1 LGFLKPLAIVASGSR
16 PGYDR
21 LDGGSLNMPSLHA
34 TLATARKGKTLKRSD
49 WSRKYGRKHRFERV
63 TTFPRGVA
71 APQQVRV
78 YRRSGH
84 HLLQWWDP
92 AAGRNLAERID
103 GDLVAAIARARQIEE
118 RLTHFRSSG
127 QGCRRLGHAELAD
140 KFLQDLARRADASE
154 IAPGTADRYRS
165 ALDHYLA
172 FVQQPLIEKE
182 FTHVAGVNRE
192 FQLELAKFLNG
203 RVISPNGHF
212 GSQRRTMKNPRFV
225 EDAVRAMYQ
234 WAADPD
240 RGHLLPDGFRSPFL
254 HRVGQ
259 RRLVARDL
267 AGEPDI
273 TVPMAVDFLLA
284 CDAYQLRLFAPI
296 VLYGLRA
303 TEPCFLFGEHVQ
315 DGWLKVQCLDGLAY
329 QTKGRRDKRFPL
341 LPCLEAMNK
350 EHPGKGLSFLRRPVV
365 EGEESAPLTGS
376 SLPNLEQ
383 EFQDRCTK
391 AANLTAAQKLQIRDD
406 VLHEAGGINYDHIEG
421 EFKKLARQ
429 LHWPAAATVKDFRH
443 LFSSLLENA
452 GVPEFYR
459 RYLMGQSPGK
469 AAIVH
474 YTHLNKIKEH
484 FERAVK
490 QEFRPIV
497 KAIEKRQRQLGHG

>member
-1 LGFLKPLAIVASGSR
+1 MFTEAASMSR
-16 PGYDR
+16 RPTN
-21 LDGGSLNMPSLHA
+21 S
-34 TLATARKGKTLKRSD
+34 LATARNGTTLKRSD
-49 WSRKYGRKHRFERV
+49 WSRRYGRKHRFERV
-63 TTFPRGVA
+63 TAFPRGVA
-71 APQQVRV
+71 APERVRI

-103 GDLVAAIARARQIEE
+103 GDLVAAIARARQVED
-118 RLTHFRSSG
+118 RLIHFRSSG
-127 QGCRRLGHAELAD
+127 QGCRRLGHTELAD
-140 KFLQDLARRADASE
+140 KFLQDLARRADAGE
-154 IAPGTADRYRS
+154 IAPGTVDRYGS
-165 ALDHYLA
+165 ALDHYRA

-192 FQLELAKFLNG
+192 FQLGLAKLLNT
-203 RVISPNGHF
+203 RVISPNGHP
-212 GSQRRTMKNPRFV
+212 GSQQRTMKDPGFV
-225 EDAVRAMYQ
+225 EDAVRAMFA

-254 HRVGQ
+254 HRAGQ
-259 RRLVARDL
+259 RRTVVRDL
-267 AGEPDI
+267 VGEPDI
-273 TVPMAVDFLLA
+273 TVSMAIDFLMA
-284 CDAYQLRLFAPI
+284 CDPYQLRLFAPI

-303 TEPCFLFGEHVQ
+303 TEPCFLFGERVQ
-315 DGWLKVQCLDGLAY
+315 DGWLKVHCIDGLAY

-341 LPCLEAMNK
+341 LPCLELMNK
-350 EHPGKGLSFLRRPVV
+350 GRPGLCFLRRPVA
-365 EGEESAPLTGS
+365 EGKETAPLSGS
-376 SLPNLEQ
+376 SLQQLERV
-383 EFQDRCTK
+383 FQDRCGKATK
-391 AANLTAAQKLQIRDD
+391 LTASQKLQIRHA
-406 VLHEAGGINYDHIEG
+406 VLYEAGGINYDHIEG

-429 LHWPAAATVKDFRH
+429 LKWPAAATVKDFRH

-474 YTHLNKIKEH
+474 YTHLNQVKEH

-490 QEFRPIV
+490 LEFGPIV
-497 KAIEKRQRQLGHG
+497 KAIEKRSGQLGLVG

>member
-1 LGFLKPLAIVASGSR
+1 MFTEAASMSRRPTNSRATVRQGKKP
-16 PGYDR
+16 
-21 LDGGSLNMPSLHA
+21 
-34 TLATARKGKTLKRSD
+34 KRSD
-49 WSRKYGRKHRFERV
+49 WSRKYGHKHRFERV
-63 TTFPRGVA
+63 TDFPRGVA
-71 APQQVRV
+71 PPGRVRI
-78 YRRSGH
+78 YRRGGH

-103 GDLVAAIARARQIEE
+103 GDLVAAIARARQIQE

-127 QGCRRLGHAELAD
+127 QGCRRLGHPELAD
-140 KFLQDLARRADASE
+140 KFLQDLVRRADAGE
-154 IAPGTADRYRS
+154 IAPGTVVRYNS

-192 FQLELAKFLNG
+192 FQLELAKFLNS
-203 RVISPNGHF
+203 RVISPNGHP
-212 GSQRRTMKNPRFV
+212 GSQRRAMKNPRFV

-254 HRVGQ
+254 HRIGQ
-259 RRLVARDL
+259 HRTVVRDL

-273 TVPMAVDFLLA
+273 TVPMAVDFLMA
-284 CDAYQLRLFAPI
+284 CDGYQLRLFAPI

-315 DGWLKVQCLDGLAY
+315 DGWLKVQCLDGLSY

-341 LPCLEAMNK
+341 LPCLELMNK
-350 EHPGKGLSFLRRPVV
+350 ERPGKGLYFLRRPVV
-365 EGEESAPLTGS
+365 EGKQQAPLAGS
-376 SLPNLEQ
+376 SLPQLET
-383 EFQDRCTK
+383 EFQDRCSK
-391 AANLTAAQKLQIRDD
+391 ASKLAAGQKLQIRDT
-406 VLHEAGGINYDHIEG
+406 VLYEAGGINYDHVEG
-421 EFKKLARQ
+421 EFKKLAK
-429 LHWPAAATVKDFRH
+429 LLKWPAAATVKDFRH

-474 YTHLNKIKEH
+474 YTHLNQVKEH
-484 FERAVK
+484 YERAAE
-490 QEFRPIV
+490 QEFGSIC
-497 KAIEKRQRQLGHG
+497 KAIEKRARQLGLAR